1 MLSIDVLRDVVRQLS
16 GVPTVVAIGLLVIVI
31 GVGIDLGVHTLAP
44 HDHTGGGFDPSE
56 HMAHLIVVVGM
67 ALTLAGVVADGVRRQ
82 VRSTSSSVEERST
95 RDAVR

>member
-1 MLSIDVLRDVVRQLS
+1 MLSIDRLRNVARQLS
-16 GVPTVVAIGLLVIVI
+16 DLPAVVAIGLLVIVL
-31 GVGIDLGVHTLAP
+31 GVAIDLGVHTLAP
-44 HDHTGGGFDPSE
+44 HAHVDGGFDPSE

-82 VRSTSSSVEERST
+82 VRPTNSSADERST

>member
-1 MLSIDVLRDVVRQLS
+1 MLSIDTLRGVARQLS
-16 GVPTVVAIGLLVIVI
+16 DIPTIVAIGLLVIVL

-44 HDHTGGGFDPSE
+44 HAHVDGVFDPSE

-82 VRSTSSSVEERST
+82 IRPTSLSADERST

>member
-1 MLSIDVLRDVVRQLS
+1 MLSIDALRDVARQLS
-16 GVPTVVAIGLLVIVI
+16 GIPTVVAIGLLVIVM

-44 HDHTGGGFDPSE
+44 HDHVDGGFDPSE

-67 ALTLAGVVADGVRRQ
+67 ALTLAGVVADGVRHQMRP
-82 VRSTSSSVEERST
+82 TSSSADERST